1 MAVKVRDTLEKLG
14 YDVSYDPDSGGVVVS
29 NGGKSVNLGSDG
41 FTLKNDGRYYAQSAN
56 DVYSALAK
64 NGLGA
69 GKGFKGVRNYLG
81 GTDYVGYNDKTG
93 QMTLNGKAYNLD
105 GENLVKIGDKIYGKT
120 SYLNS
125 IRSPKYENN
134 YESTE
139 QNALDRL
146 STRKYEGYD
155 PERDTNYQNAFDD
168 FMKSAKADMGSRG
181 LISDSLASYYASQGA
196 KRLMPEFENAHYKR
210 YLDENS
216 RLRDV
221 IDAARELSE
230 SDVYGFRANTDAEK
244 LNAQNHAEYISQA
257 QEKDA
262 ESLQAAI
269 NRTKA
274 LGYVTEGDSK
284 ILGVPAGTPS
294 YEAQNAAQNRQA
306 QRELKEIEEQGKYT
320 DYELWQ
326 KKQDRELADSITLAE
341 KQALF
346 RYLYK

>member
-14 YDVSYDPDSGGVVVS
+14 YKVSYDPQSGGVVVS
-29 NGGKSVNLGSDG
+29 NGDKSTNLGSDG
-41 FTLKNDGRYYAQSAN
+41 FTLKNDGRYYAETEN

-69 GKGFKGVRNYLG
+69 GKGFKGARNYLG
-81 GTDYVGYNDKTG
+81 DTDYVGYNDKTG

-120 SYLNS
+120 SYLDA
-125 IRSPKYENN
+125 IRSPKYENS

-139 QNALDRL
+139 KNALKRL
-146 STRKYEGYD
+146 EGRRYEGYD
-155 PERDTNYQNAFDD
+155 PERDENYQAAFAD

-216 RLRDV
+216 RLKDV
-221 IDAARELSE
+221 IDSARELSE
-230 SDVYGFRANTDAEK
+230 ADVYGFRANTDADR
-244 LNAQNHAEYISQA
+244 LNAENYAESQA
-257 QEKDA
+257 KLRE
-262 ESLQAAI
+262 ESADSFQAALD
-269 NRTKA
+269 RVKA

-294 YEAQNAAQNRQA
+294 YEAVNASQNRQT
-306 QRELKEIEEQGKYT
+306 QKELKEIEEQGKLI
-320 DYELWQ
+320 DYEIWQ

-346 RYLYK
+346 KYLYK